1 MNKKIAVGVV
11 GLAVVAGIA
20 GVAASTT
27 YARGGMTLRH
37 AQGELRGN
45 GTVGNATSTAALA
58 AQREVMEAHHAAV
71 NKAVAAGDYAAWK
84 AAMST
89 LPANGRGGDMTTVI
103 TEANFPR
110 FAEMHRLMT
119 QADAIRTE
127 LGLTDMGPGM
137 HGRGKGMMQQ
147 VQSATQ

>member
-11 GLAVVAGIA
+11 GLVVVAGIA

-27 YARGGMTLRH
+27 YARGGMM
-37 AQGELRGN
+37 RGN
-45 GTVGNATSTAALA
+45 GTMGNATSTAALA

-71 NKAVAAGDYAAWK
+71 NTAVTAGDYAAWK
-84 AAMST
+84 AAMSS
-89 LPANGRGGDMTTVI
+89 LPTNGRGGDMTTVI

-110 FAEMHRLMT
+110 FVEMHRLMT

-137 HGRGKGMMQQ
+137 HGRGKGMMQHA
-147 VQSATQ
+147 QSASTQ